1 MRLIDAD
8 KLVEICRKGW
18 KLFGRENEK
27 LKHWVDEDDI
37 RNQPTVNAIPIE
49 WIREFSKKQ
58 KRGNYRDF
66 IDFMITYWER
76 ENGLS

>member
-8 KLVEICRKGW
+8 KLLDVLEKNYPTKYLMSSPEIKSIYGVEIK
-18 KLFGRENEK
+18 E
-27 LKHWVDEDDI
+27 
-37 RNQPTVNAIPIE
+37 AIPVE

-66 IDFMITYWER
+66 IDFMITYWEK
-76 ENGLS
+76 ENE